1 MTPARPT
8 IPRHVE
14 YTLTPMGRDV
24 ASQLV
29 ALIEHL
35 ESLVSDV
42 ERARARYDRAK
53 DAAEAASA

>member
-8 IPRHVE
+8 IPPHVE
-14 YTLTPMGRDV
+14 DTLTPMGREV
-24 ASQLV
+24 ADQLV
-29 ALIEHL
+29 ALIEHV